1 MLTSGSLS
9 WLGFGSPGHPSR
21 HAGGISRRIAQAS
34 MGGGGWG
41 SQVGELQGCSWNSPA
56 SSPVEDWGVSSGNE
70 ARFQKG
76 EDGGG
81 RIGVLSGEIGK
92 PLRKL
97 RQSGDLGQ
105 QWQSGGVFGGLR
117 IVLPARRRIRVS
129 VLLWTE
135 IRDRF
140 FCNY

>member
-1 MLTSGSLS
+1 MWEAELRECLPQGP
-9 WLGFGSPGHPSR
+9 SPGLDLDR
-21 HAGGISRRIAQAS
+21 RVTLAGTPVESLDGLHRPAWGVEGGVS
-34 MGGGGWG
+34 GGGTAGMQLEFT
-41 SQVGELQGCSWNSPA
+41 SVGAG
-56 SSPVEDWGVSSGNE
+56 EDWGVSSGNE

-105 QWQSGGVFGGLR
+105 QWQSGSVSGGLR
-117 IVLPARRRIRVS
+117 IQLPAR
-129 VLLWTE
+129 
-135 IRDRF
+135 
-140 FCNY
+140 

>member
-1 MLTSGSLS
+1 
-9 WLGFGSPGHPSR
+9 
-21 HAGGISRRIAQAS
+21 

-41 SQVGELQGCSWNSPA
+41 SQVGELQGCSRNSPT
-56 SSPVEDWGVSSGNE
+56 SSPAEDWGISSGNE
-70 ARFQKG
+70 VRFQQG

-81 RIGVLSGEIGK
+81 RIGVLSSEIGK

-105 QWQSGGVFGGLR
+105 QWQSGGVSGGLR
-117 IVLPARRRIRVS
+117 IVLRRRIRVS